1 MEQFT
6 CECECELDVQCDER
20 TCKRDE
26 CEADECVSTCENK
39 LDDEKDAVIMII
51 LYMMNLVAR

>member
-1 MEQFT
+1 MEQFK

-26 CEADECVSTCENK
+26 CEADECVSACENK
-39 LDDEKDAVIMII
+39 LDDEELEEYECCGDKSG
-51 LYMMNLVAR
+51 